1 MLQCLL
7 IKIVNT
13 LMIDYIRYTFYMRKK
28 LGIFNQEKEDVS
40 LIKDLLEVKIF
51 LSVIFIFIIIITDH
65 VSV

>member
-1 MLQCLL
+1 
-7 IKIVNT
+7 
-13 LMIDYIRYTFYMRKK
+13 MIDYIRYTFYMRKK